1 MKKTLI
7 AIAVATT
14 AFAAQAQSQ
23 GFYLGA
29 GVGFN
34 KVDNEL
40 STFNAG
46 MVSALGG
53 SIASTQETSVQNLR
67 LVGGYKVNE
76 NVAVELGYI
85 NTSKWDLNFSG
96 RSGGNVAYSGNGN
109 ISFSGFDVAA
119 VLRPSVASGYNNF
132 FATVGVHSY
141 KAKVGV
147 SFAVN
152 GTNYANTESES
163 GTGAM
168 FGAGY
173 DWKIDK
179 DLDVRFA
186 VTRINKL
193 AGQSGSNTTNYGIGL
208 IKHF

>member
-7 AIAVATT
+7 AIAIT
-14 AFAAQAQSQ
+14 AAAFGAQAQAQ

-53 SIASTQETSVQNLR
+53 SISSTQETSVRNLR

-76 NVAVELGYI
+76 SVAFEVGYI
-85 NTSKWDLNFSG
+85 NTSKWDLNFTG

-109 ISFSGFDVAA
+109 VSFSGFDVAA

-132 FATVGVHSY
+132 FANVGVHSY

-147 SFAVN
+147 GFTVGS
-152 GTNYANTESES
+152 TNISSSESES
-163 GTGAM
+163 GTGTM

-173 DWKIDK
+173 DWKVDK
-179 DLDVRFA
+179 DLAVRFA
-186 VTRINKL
+186 ITRINKI
-193 AGQSGSNTTNYGIGL
+193 AGESGSNTTNYGVGL